1 MFKKKKQPSKEP
13 ATPVLVET
21 REHERSQPTNEV
33 CMGKLLEG
41 ALVHIPCVLFGPFP
55 LLTCHKT
62 RVTNFS
68 FLILLVDELLYFDS
82 PKFYFGIRNFLQ
94 PGFILETNLYQSV
107 HSSLSA
113 IS

>member
-13 ATPVLVET
+13 AAPVLVES
-21 REHERSQPTNEV
+21 REHERSLPTNEV

-41 ALVHIPCVLFGPFP
+41 ALVHVSRVLFGPFHYSCDQLFVP
-55 LLTCHKT
+55 DITGRRVIILRLL
-62 RVTNFS
+62 
-68 FLILLVDELLYFDS
+68 
-82 PKFYFGIRNFLQ
+82 KFYSGIRNLLH

-107 HSSLSA
+107 RPSLSA